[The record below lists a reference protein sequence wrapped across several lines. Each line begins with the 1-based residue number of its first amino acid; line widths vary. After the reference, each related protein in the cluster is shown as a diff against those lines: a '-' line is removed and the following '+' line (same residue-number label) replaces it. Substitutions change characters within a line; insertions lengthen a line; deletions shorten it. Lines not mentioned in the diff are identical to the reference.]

1 VVRGTKIGV
10 LALQGAFREQTETLD
25 ALGVETTLV
34 KTPEQLSGVDAI
46 VLPGGESTTVDKLLD
61 SSGLRTPLRDA
72 LRDGM
77 PALAVCAGLIVLAR
91 EVVDGRA
98 DQQSLGAIDVTVRRN
113 GYGRQRESF
122 EADLAVP
129 ALAPAA
135 SGPFPAVFIRAPLV
149 ERVGPGVEVLAALD
163 GAPVLGRDGNV
174 LFATFHP
181 ELAGDLRVHQLFVQ
195 KVG

>member
-1 VVRGTKIGV
+1 VKVGV
-10 LALQGAFREQTETLD
+10 LALQGAFREQVETLE
-25 ALGVETTLV
+25 ALGASASLV
-34 KTPEQLSGVDAI
+34 KTPEQLAGVDGV

-98 DQQSLGAIDVTVRRN
+98 DQQPLGLIDVTVRRN
-113 GYGRQRESF
+113 GYGRQRDSF
-122 EADLAVP
+122 EADLAVSTLP
-129 ALAPAA
+129 
-135 SGPFPAVFIRAPLV
+135 GDPFPGVFIRAPVV
-149 ERVGPGVEVLAALD
+149 ERVGPGVEVLAEYD
-163 GAPVLGRDGNV
+163 GDPVLGRDGSV

-181 ELAGDLRVHQLFVQ
+181 ELAGDLRVHQLFVDS
-195 KVG
+195 

>member
-1 VVRGTKIGV
+1 MKVGV
-10 LALQGAFREQTETLD
+10 LALQGAFREQVETLE
-25 ALGVETTLV
+25 ALGAAASLV
-34 KTPEQLSGVDAI
+34 KTPEQLAGVDAI

-61 SSGLRTPLRDA
+61 SSGLRAPLRDA

-98 DQQSLGAIDVTVRRN
+98 DQQPLGAIDVTVRRN

-122 EADLAVP
+122 EADLPVSAF
-129 ALAPAA
+129 AG
-135 SGPFPAVFIRAPLV
+135 GPFPDDPFRGVFIRAPVV
-149 ERVGPGVEVLAALD
+149 ERVGPGIEVLAEYD
-163 GAPVLGRDGNV
+163 EKPVLGRDGNV

-181 ELAGDLRVHQLFVQ
+181 ELAGDLRVHQLFLDS
-195 KVG
+195 